1 MLGVAV
7 MLLVAPFYLGAALL
21 GAAIGIG
28 LRIEQGRRRQV
39 RAQAARRPRKRCP
52 RPTGPASAD
61 RGPPA
66 PQALTAAHLLGRGHV
81 LSVVSS
87 AGPTDPVT

>member
-1 MLGVAV
+1 MNDWRMFRPAIWLAMLGIAV

-39 RAQAARRPRKRCP
+39 RTQAARRPRKR
-52 RPTGPASAD
+52 
-61 RGPPA
+61 
-66 PQALTAAHLLGRGHV
+66 
-81 LSVVSS
+81 
-87 AGPTDPVT
+87 